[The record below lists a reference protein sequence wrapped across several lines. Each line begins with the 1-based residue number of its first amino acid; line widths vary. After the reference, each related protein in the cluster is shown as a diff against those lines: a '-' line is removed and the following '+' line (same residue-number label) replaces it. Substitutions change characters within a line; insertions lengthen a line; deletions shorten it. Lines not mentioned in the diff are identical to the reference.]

1 MPQDPVTVYSK
12 ETGDPFAMHSVDAQ
26 EALRLGDYVA
36 TPPEDVDPQQ
46 RAEALARMRSTG
58 ATVHPELQ
66 TPEEREE
73 TRRQA
78 NERAEMDAASGRPV
92 VVSPQQVGVQPSEQS
107 SQPRGAR
114 GRFGSTPSAEQQAQQ
129 TQQQAAQQAAQQAEE
144 QRHLA
149 EQQAEQQRHQA
160 EQTRR
165 TTPPTSR

>member
-36 TPPEDVDPQQ
+36 TPPDDIDPQQ

-58 ATVHPELQ
+58 ATVHPELMS
-66 TPEEREE
+66 PEEREE
-73 TRRQA
+73 VRRQA
-78 NERAEMDAASGRPV
+78 NERAEIEAASGRPV

-129 TQQQAAQQAAQQAEE
+129 TQQQEQQRQQAEQ
-144 QRHLA
+144 QRQQA
-149 EQQAEQQRHQA
+149 EQQAEQQRQQA
-160 EQTRR
+160 EQQARR
-165 TTPPTSR
+165 TTPPTAR

>member
-36 TPPEDVDPQQ
+36 TPPDDIDPQQ

-58 ATVHPELQ
+58 ATVHPELMS
-66 TPEEREE
+66 PEEREE
-73 TRRQA
+73 VRRQA
-78 NERAEMDAASGRPV
+78 NERAEIEAASGRPV

-129 TQQQAAQQAAQQAEE
+129 TQQAQQAQQAEE

-165 TTPPTSR
+165 TTPPTAR